1 MEFPV
6 YDALTRR
13 ISVLVGLAL
22 CAPPLAM
29 LYFAGLASHGRTQ
42 MPVEFYLVLSFPVAV
57 IVAMVPFLNVMFGV
71 RIRIERATGAIFRI
85 YSLFGGEVRRQS
97 LPLSDFDRVSLSR
110 GFRGG
115 YRVFLL
121 GREHDL
127 MACTTAKLGV
137 ARERAEKIAAECGL
151 KVCDQL

>member
-6 YDALTRR
+6 FDALSRKITMF
-13 ISVLVGLAL
+13 VALAL
-22 CAPPLAM
+22 CAPALAIF
-29 LYFAGLASHGRTQ
+29 YFAGLSPQGKAP
-42 MPVEFYLVLSFPVAV
+42 MPAELLLVLSFPVAV
-57 IVAMVPFLNVMFGV
+57 TLAVVPFLNIMFGV
-71 RIRIERATGAIFRI
+71 RIRIERATGEVFRI

-97 LPLSDFDRVSLSR
+97 LPLSGFDRVSLSR

-115 YRVFLL
+115 YRVSLL

-127 MACTTAKLGV
+127 MACMTAKLSV
-137 ARERAEKIAAECGL
+137 ARERANKLATECGL